1 MTLQILHYA
10 DLEDAYDDPALL
22 GQFAGLISSLRDETT
37 VLIGAGDNI
46 APGSLSLVTEGRQAL
61 DFFTEIEPDI
71 DTLGNH
77 DFTCG
82 LEALLS
88 IVCESPQC
96 WVCANVYD
104 NGDRFGQEA
113 GIVPWT
119 IIEREEHRLG
129 VFGLAH
135 PLTDEKSVNA
145 EALSFT
151 DPVAAARDTVD
162 TIQNRAV
169 DHVVC
174 IAHLGEK
181 NSHDHVDLDD
191 LAQAADIDVILG
203 GHIHDHPQINRVA
216 ETLLVRTAGEGEDL
230 AELRFDGEW
239 TASHHTTTDAMSDR
253 TVEQQFEML
262 HERSGLHEVV
272 ATVEK
277 PIVRSDETLNRGESR
292 LGNFITDAYR
302 WATDADIG
310 LQHSPGIRGS
320 TLQDDVTIADLV
332 RLVPFNTPVMRT
344 PVSGATLQTILAA
357 GDELS
362 ARAKPNDWQLHLS
375 GGTVIFDHAERQLV
389 DATVDGEPIS
399 SSTIY
404 SVAASEYLFRSFD
417 VCPSDEAVEF
427 GRQFEV
433 LADYART
440 NGITPTL
447 DGRITRLGV
456 E

>member
-10 DLEDAYDDPALL
+10 DLEDTYDDPELL
-22 GQFAGLISSLRDETT
+22 GRFSSLISSLRDENT

-46 APGSLSLVTEGRQAL
+46 APGSLALVTEGRQAL
-61 DFFTEIEPDI
+61 EFFDMIEPDV

-82 LEALLS
+82 LESLLS

-104 NGDRFGQEA
+104 DGKRFGQDA

-119 IIEREEHRLG
+119 IIEREGHRLG

-135 PLTDEKSVNA
+135 PLTDEKSINA

-151 DPVAAARDTVD
+151 DPIAAARDTVD
-162 TIQNRAV
+162 TIRDRAV

-174 IAHLGEK
+174 IAHLGEE

-203 GHIHDHPQINRVA
+203 GHVHGHPQIDRVD
-216 ETLLVRTAGEGEDL
+216 ETLLVRTAGKGADL
-230 AELRFDGEW
+230 AELRFNNEW
-239 TASHHTTTDAMSDR
+239 TASHHATADVIRDQA
-253 TVEQQFEML
+253 VEQRFEML
-262 HERSGLHEVV
+262 HERSGLHDIV
-272 ATVEK
+272 ATVEN
-277 PIVRSDETLNRGESR
+277 PIVRSDETLNKGESR
-292 LGNFITDAYR
+292 LGNFIADAYR

-310 LQHSPGIRGS
+310 IQHSPGIRGS
-320 TLQDDVTIADLV
+320 TLQGDVTIADLV
-332 RLVPFNTPVMRT
+332 RLVPFNTPVMRAV
-344 PVSGATLQTILAA
+344 VSGATLRTILAA

-375 GGTVIFDHAERQLV
+375 GATVVFDHDDRQLV
-389 DATVDGEPIS
+389 DVTVDGEQIS
-399 SSTIY
+399 SSTSY

-417 VCPSDEAVEF
+417 VEPLDEAVRF
-427 GRQFEV
+427 SRQFEV
-433 LADYART
+433 LADYARA

-447 DGRITRLGV
+447 DGRITRIGV

>member
-1 MTLQILHYA
+1 MTFRILHYA
-10 DLEDAYDDPALL
+10 DLEDTYDNPTHL
-22 GQFAGLISSLRDETT
+22 GQFAGLINSLRDEDT

-46 APGSLSLVTEGRQAL
+46 APGSLALVTEGRQAL
-61 DFFTEIEPDI
+61 DFFTEIEPDV

-77 DFTCG
+77 DFVCG
-82 LEALLS
+82 VEALLS

-119 IIEREEHRLG
+119 IIEQESHRLG

-135 PLTDEKSVNA
+135 PNTDEKSLNA
-145 EALSFT
+145 KGLSFT
-151 DPVAAARDTVD
+151 DPIAAACDAVNTLQDRTVD
-162 TIQNRAV
+162 HIL
-169 DHVVC
+169 C
-174 IAHLGEK
+174 IAHLGEE
-181 NSHDHVDLDD
+181 NGHDHVDLTD
-191 LAQAADIDVILG
+191 LARAADIDVILG
-203 GHIHDHPQINRVA
+203 GHIHDHPQIDRVD
-216 ETLLVRTAGEGEDL
+216 ETLLVRTAGKGADL
-230 AELRFDGEW
+230 AELCFDGEW
-239 TASHHTTTDAMSDR
+239 TASHHTTADAMSDR

-262 HERSGLHEVV
+262 REQSRLHDVV

-277 PIVRSDETLNRGESR
+277 PIVRSEKTLNQGESR

-310 LQHSPGIRGS
+310 LQHSPGIRGA
-320 TLQDDVTIADLV
+320 TLQGDVTMADLV
-332 RLVPFNTPVMRT
+332 RLVPFNTSVMRI
-344 PVSGATLQTILAA
+344 PVSGATLHTILAA

-362 ARAKPNDWQLHLS
+362 ARAKPTDWQLHLS
-375 GGTVIFDHAERQLV
+375 GGTVTFDHAERQLV
-389 DATVDGEPIS
+389 DATVDGKPIS

-417 VCPSDEAVEF
+417 VCPSDETVRF

-433 LADYART
+433 LADYARA

-447 DGRITRLGV
+447 NGRITRVGV